1 MAVRMA
7 ELHCV
12 KHGIWWCS
20 IFYVGVGCPF
30 IIRVENNLSQMRSS
44 SMQSMERIVPLSV
57 STQSQPEPPTFETA
71 RLTCQI
77 LNQMILYLHYNYQHL
92 VIKLSTKP
100 FPHKYAERLEPGTF
114 RLQTLGSTAA
124 PGSPFHIVYDKRKN
138 RVLLIIDQGF
148 YKQSSATISK

>member
-57 STQSQPEPPTFETA
+57 STLS
-71 RLTCQI
+71 LS
-77 LNQMILYLHYNYQHL
+77 LNHQHL
-92 VIKLSTKP
+92 KP
-100 FPHKYAERLEPGTF
+100 QGL
-114 RLQTLGSTAA
+114 
-124 PGSPFHIVYDKRKN
+124 
-138 RVLLIIDQGF
+138 RVRYLIR
-148 YKQSSATISK
+148 